1 MKKNEKPRYQWCYVG
16 SSYTHLPWKDYDI
29 IDTLEDK
36 VIESYNSVFEV
47 KNRLKELNKN
57 EKV

>member
-1 MKKNEKPRYQWCYVG
+1 MKKKEKPRYQWCYVG

-47 KNRLKELNKN
+47 KNRLKELNK
-57 EKV
+57 K